1 MIDNSSTIRAPTPF
15 DLKAYISRYESQSET
30 TLQRLLFLAHH
41 FHNNKDL
48 EDNGRD
54 NNNGSS
60 SLSSISNEAFT
71 MAVSQMKSTGNYRRY
86 LEEYGAIEAS
96 HPDNNNNVGT
106 NAEHSSPELTGTPL
120 RNVTCNNT
128 ATVGGNDKIIQ
139 YYIEYDPNFAPASKI
154 DAQNQLDVLEGRLST
169 AQSHIMKESIRTA
182 LMALAEFHKKRGELR
197 EALRRVYRSRYV
209 CLCVCLLFSLENIGG
224 LPVPI
229 WNATIYS
236 PYLIYHIMFI
246 FFCVDFF

>member
-41 FHNNKDL
+41 FHNNKNL
-48 EDNGRD
+48 EDGRD
-54 NNNGSS
+54 NSG

-96 HPDNNNNVGT
+96 HPDSNNGA

-120 RNVTCNNT
+120 RSTCTNNT
-128 ATVGGNDKIIQ
+128 GVGGNDKIIQ
-139 YYIEYDPNFAPASKI
+139 HYIEYDPNFARTSKI

-182 LMALAEFHKKRGELR
+182 LLALAEFHKKRGELR
-197 EALRRVYRSRYV
+197 EALRRVYRSR
-209 CLCVCLLFSLENIGG
+209 CVCVYFFLLFTVLEDC
-224 LPVPI
+224 LLLCF

-236 PYLIYHIMFI
+236 PSHYHHVYFLS
-246 FFCVDFF
+246 C

>member
-1 MIDNSSTIRAPTPF
+1 MIDSSSTIRAPTPF

-48 EDNGRD
+48 EDGRRENG
-54 NNNGSS
+54 NNG

-96 HPDNNNNVGT
+96 HPDNNNGA

-120 RNVTCNNT
+120 RSTCHNNT
-128 ATVGGNDKIIQ
+128 ATVGGGDKIIQ
-139 YYIEYDPNFAPASKI
+139 HYIEYDPNFAPTSKI

-182 LMALAEFHKKRGELR
+182 LLALAEFHKKRGELR
-197 EALRRVYRSRYV
+197 EALSRVYRSR
-209 CLCVCLLFSLENIGG
+209 CVLICSLLSGWINIWLGMPQINTHT
-224 LPVPI
+224 L
-229 WNATIYS
+229 
-236 PYLIYHIMFI
+236 L
-246 FFCVDFF
+246 